1 MIGFTKLLCGT
12 ATVAE
17 AIRHTKTR
25 GDVPPHMLQFTTDS
39 QPLVVWNVTR
49 RCNLRCAHCYASATD
64 TTHQGELTTEEGK
77 RLIDDLADS
86 GCPVILFSGGEP
98 YLREDVFELGA
109 YAASRGLRPVMSSNG
124 TLIMRDVALR
134 TRDAGFQYV
143 GVSLDGLQER
153 HNRFRGDSGAFQKA
167 LDGLRNCADVGLKCG
182 IRFTVTKQ
190 NIADLDGILG
200 IVERENV
207 PRFCLY
213 HLVYS
218 GRGKDL
224 MSQDLTKEERREMVQ
239 RLMDKAFDWNR
250 RGVAVELLTTD
261 NHADGVMIERYV
273 EEHDPDRLKEVHE
286 LLVRHGGCSAGRKF
300 ACVDAHGEVHPCQFW
315 RHVSLGNVR
324 DRPFSDI
331 WNDRENELL
340 RKLKNIAENLT
351 GERCGKC
358 RYKTI
363 CGGCRIRAEAVHG
376 DVWGDDPACYLD
388 DETIFAQESRLFKE
402 VSSRALSDI

>member
-1 MIGFTKLLCGT
+1 
-12 ATVAE
+12 
-17 AIRHTKTR
+17 
-25 GDVPPHMLQFTTDS
+25 
-39 QPLVVWNVTR
+39 
-49 RCNLRCAHCYASATD
+49 
-64 TTHQGELTTEEGK
+64 
-77 RLIDDLADS
+77 
-86 GCPVILFSGGEP
+86 
-98 YLREDVFELGA
+98 
-109 YAASRGLRPVMSSNG
+109 
-124 TLIMRDVALR
+124 MRDVALR

-167 LDGLRNCADVGLKCG
+167 LDGLRTCTDIGLKCG

-324 DRPFSDI
+324 DRPFSEI

-376 DVWGDDPACYLD
+376 DVWGDDPTCYLD